1 MKLKCE
7 ETAVWTTDD
16 DVKIELTTSQTEA
29 KLVLTRRFRGDSIST
44 QRVEVTV
51 SVDDLLAMADRA
63 RDMLRRLGVE
73 AMQEMVVSYPA
84 DGLQMDPE
92 RQEEWDK
99 AIALLRQARGDGQ

>member
-16 DVKIELTTSQTEA
+16 DVKIELTANQTEV
-29 KLVLTRRFRGDSIST
+29 KLVLTRRFGGDSISS

-63 RDMLRRLGVE
+63 RDMLRRVGVE
-73 AMQEMVVSYPA
+73 AMQEMVVYPDTISQLDTEKLSQVIA
-84 DGLQMDPE
+84 DMHKDTTGF
-92 RQEEWDK
+92 RSK
-99 AIALLRQARGDGQ
+99 GR